1 MPIQQTRTISMVEC
15 VSCPDCE
22 KILVL
27 STLPPES
34 KRPFIE
40 GHAQGWV
47 IVCQGF
53 DDPAVFTP
61 AKWPASGL
69 YPDANGAIQG
79 AMDTTITASGAGSL
93 KFHK

>member
-47 IVCQGF
+47 IVCQGCGSEF
-53 DDPAVFTP
+53 PVRSSKILQTVERTP
-61 AKWPASGL
+61 FENRKR
-69 YPDANGAIQG
+69 GA
-79 AMDTTITASGAGSL
+79 A
-93 KFHK
+93 

>member
-47 IVCQGF
+47 IVCQGCGSEF
-53 DDPAVFTP
+53 PVRHSEIFHTAVEH
-61 AKWPASGL
+61 ARV
-69 YPDANGAIQG
+69 
-79 AMDTTITASGAGSL
+79 
-93 KFHK
+93 H